1 VRLGRVLRELL
12 PPGPMLDA
20 LLALMLLQHSRRDA
34 RVGADGSLV
43 LLPDQDR
50 SAWHRAEIAEA
61 LALLTPWVHR
71 APATTPYLLEALIAA
86 EHALA
91 PSAAATAWPRI
102 VGLYTE
108 LEEVTGSPVVRLN
121 RAVAVAEAE
130 GPEAGLALLTGLELP
145 DSHRLPAVRAE
156 LLLRAGHQEAAVASF
171 TEALAHCGNETE
183 RRFLLER
190 LALARG

>member
-1 VRLGRVLRELL
+1 VR
-12 PPGPMLDA
+12 
-20 LLALMLLQHSRRDA
+20 
-34 RVGADGSLV
+34 
-43 LLPDQDR
+43 
-50 SAWHRAEIAEA
+50 
-61 LALLTPWVHR
+61 R

-91 PSAAATAWPRI
+91 PTAVATAWPRI

-121 RAVAVAEAE
+121 RAVAVAEVE
-130 GPEAGLALLTGLELP
+130 GAAAGLELLAGLELP

-156 LLLRAGHQEAAVASF
+156 LLLRTGRREAAVASF
-171 TEALAHCGNETE
+171 TEAVARCGNETE

-190 LALARG
+190 LAVAGG